1 MSSPESWT
9 TRGKDHPKAHLSGP
23 GAGQVWHRV
32 QERGAE
38 RGEDFR
44 AGVQIATLDP
54 PSRDSKNAIAW
65 PASRTQPA
73 CSAPVTSSH
82 SPVMPQVRDAA
93 ASSKTRP
100 VTTGAQAI
108 PSTTSGFSCAPG
120 VLGHRSVN
128 KNDSTQHSRQ
138 MRHTS
143 SGEVADHCAQQVR
156 DVFHHATHAHGRRL
170 ATHLIEHLPTCPIPE
185 FARLGRTLRMWKDA
199 LDAYFDTGGAS
210 NAPHRSRQRTLSNEA
225 DAPPEATATPPT
237 TSSECS
243 SSQEAQMPPPT
254 HNSEELEYS

>member
-1 MSSPESWT
+1 MPPPASQGFGYPESM
-9 TRGKDHPKAHLSGP
+9 RG
-23 GAGQVWHRV
+23 VWHHHDRRRRV
-32 QERGAE
+32 PRELTGIVEHSWEGSSHGPLEWTWCRAGLAPCTRTGAE

-65 PASRTQPA
+65 PAPRTQPA
-73 CSAPVTSSH
+73 CAVPFTSSH

-120 VLGHRSVN
+120 VLSQRSVN
-128 KNDSTQHSRQ
+128 KNDFTQHSRQ

-143 SGEVADHCAQQVR
+143 SGEVAYHCAQHVR
-156 DVFHHATHAHGRRL
+156 DVFHQVTPAHGRCL
-170 ATHLIEHLPTCPIPE
+170 S
-185 FARLGRTLRMWKDA
+185 ARLVKR
-199 LDAYFDTGGAS
+199 
-210 NAPHRSRQRTLSNEA
+210 
-225 DAPPEATATPPT
+225 
-237 TSSECS
+237 
-243 SSQEAQMPPPT
+243 
-254 HNSEELEYS
+254 